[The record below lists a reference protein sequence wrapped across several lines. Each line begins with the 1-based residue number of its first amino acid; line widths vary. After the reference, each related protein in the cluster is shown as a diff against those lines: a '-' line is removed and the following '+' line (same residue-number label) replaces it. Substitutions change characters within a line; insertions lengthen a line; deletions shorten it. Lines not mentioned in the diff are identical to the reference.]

1 MEFTK
6 TEKGQG
12 NLIRNGYIYVFK
24 KILANEVSSWG
35 CILRRKGN
43 QCKATIK
50 LSPTDNFIV
59 QVSEHTHAPSQ
70 TEVEETKVKSR
81 IKRKATTT
89 LETPQQILGTELR
102 NISEGA
108 AASLPG
114 ISTIRGNIRK
124 ACKDLDTP
132 PNHATREEIPE
143 LPEQYQLT
151 VNRQQFMIFDS
162 GIRDHERKFIFA
174 SELGLQCLAESE
186 HFYADGTFKV
196 SPELFFQLY
205 TIHGHQRGNIF
216 PCVFGL
222 LPNKTEATYT
232 RFFREVFGQ
241 INEPVVTD
249 ILVDFERGAINAI
262 RNASQDIE
270 EKGCFYHLC
279 SNVWKRI
286 QHLGLQQRYN
296 DDQEF
301 SLHLRML
308 CDLAFLPPDDVVQG
322 FEDLTDHIRINYQGE
337 VENLLE
343 YFEDTFIGRHRRN
356 ARRRTA
362 MFPVVL

>member
-1 MEFTK
+1 M
-6 TEKGQG
+6 
-12 NLIRNGYIYVFK
+12 N
-24 KILANEVSSWG
+24 
-35 CILRRKGN
+35 
-43 QCKATIK
+43 
-50 LSPTDNFIV
+50 
-59 QVSEHTHAPSQ
+59 EHTHAPSQ
-70 TEVEETKVKSR
+70 TEVEVTKVKSR

-114 ISTIRGNIRK
+114 ISTLRRNIRK
-124 ACKDLDTP
+124 VRENFDTP
-132 PNHATREEIPE
+132 PNPATREEIPE

-151 VNRQQFMIFDS
+151 VNGEQFMIFDS
-162 GIRDHERKFIFA
+162 GIGDHERMFIFA
-174 SELGLQCLAESE
+174 SELGLKFLAESE
-186 HFYADGTFKV
+186 HWYADGTFKV

-205 TIHGHQRGNIF
+205 TIHGQQRGSIF

-232 RFFREVFGQ
+232 RIFREVFGRVNQ
-241 INEPVVTD
+241 PVVTD
-249 ILVDFERGAINAI
+249 ILVDFKRGAINAI
-262 RNASQDIE
+262 RNANQDIE
-270 EKGCFYHLC
+270 VKGCFYHLC

-308 CDLAFLPPDDVVQG
+308 CALAFYHQMMLYKVLLYKDVV
-322 FEDLTDHIRINYQGE
+322 H
-337 VENLLE
+337 
-343 YFEDTFIGRHRRN
+343 
-356 ARRRTA
+356 
-362 MFPVVL
+362 